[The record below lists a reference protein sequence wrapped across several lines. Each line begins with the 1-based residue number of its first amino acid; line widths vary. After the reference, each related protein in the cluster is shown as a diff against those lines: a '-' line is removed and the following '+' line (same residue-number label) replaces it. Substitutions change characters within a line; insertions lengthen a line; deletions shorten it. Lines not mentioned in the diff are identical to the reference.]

1 MYDPKRVDNIITKC
15 KEVNPQN
22 PAEALDDGAVL
33 AMYIV
38 VGTLCIAIILSALFM
53 GMTGTVIVGLV
64 CFVISIVYGHIS
76 EKLLKH
82 VKGVLSQPVE

>member
-22 PAEALDDGAVL
+22 PAKALNDRAAL

-38 VGTLCIAIILSALFM
+38 VGTLCIAIILSALFL
-53 GMTGTVIVGLV
+53 GMTGTTIVGLV
-64 CFVISIVYGHIS
+64 CFAISIVYGHLI
-76 EKLLKH
+76 EKLVKH
-82 VKGVLSQPVE
+82 IKEVLSQPVE